1 MSAVSETPTWS
12 DLVFLSS
19 ASETTWRFVGK
30 LGLQAG
36 GIPLRRKDP
45 ALVAQHPFVL
55 ITPTYGGGNGRGAV
69 PKQVI
74 TFLND
79 QRNRDLIR
87 GVIGADNTI
96 FGAAYCLAGDATSSK
111 CRVPHLYRVD
121 LLGTPRDVATVRT
134 GLDRFWTAYPA
145 NEHEGAAV

>member
-1 MSAVSETPTWS
+1 MSETSTWS
-12 DLVFLSS
+12 DLVFFSS
-19 ASETTWRFVGK
+19 ASDTAWRFFGK
-30 LGLQAG
+30 LGPQAG
-36 GIPLRRKDP
+36 RIPLRRGGP
-45 ALVAQHPFVL
+45 ALVAQRPFVL
-55 ITPTYGGGNGRGAV
+55 ITQTYGGGNGRGAV

-87 GVIGADNTI
+87 GVIGAGNTI
-96 FGAAYCLAGDATSSK
+96 FGAAYCLAGDVISSK

-134 GLDRFWTAYPA
+134 GLDRFWTEHPA
-145 NEHEGAAV
+145 NEHEGAAA